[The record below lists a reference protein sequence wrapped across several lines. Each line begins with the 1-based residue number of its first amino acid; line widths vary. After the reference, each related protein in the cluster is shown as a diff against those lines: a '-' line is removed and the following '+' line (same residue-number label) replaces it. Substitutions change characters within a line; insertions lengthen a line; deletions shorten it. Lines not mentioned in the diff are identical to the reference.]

1 MWHIDASKVRLLD
14 GTVAWLP
21 GVLDNASRNVL
32 AWTIAPSCEAAVT
45 AEVLT
50 DAVKFLPKDADPVM
64 VITDDGRENVAVED
78 ESFAGLL
85 QRITAQVDV
94 SFSNSMIE
102 SLWNQAKRRWLYLH
116 ELDTVDTLRS
126 LFGRFIDDHN
136 ALIPRVALG
145 GRTPDEVFLGCE
157 QDVPGRLAELRAQA
171 RVERVAFNRAL
182 TGCGGCDG
190 PVDPLPREEV
200 VDCR

>member
-1 MWHIDASKVRLLD
+1 LSA
-14 GTVAWLP
+14 
-21 GVLDNASRNVL
+21 
-32 AWTIAPSCEAAVT
+32 
-45 AEVLT
+45 
-50 DAVKFLPKDADPVM
+50 AVKFLPKDAAPVM

-78 ESFAGLL
+78 EGFAGLL
-85 QRITAQVDV
+85 TRITAQVDV

-102 SLWNQAKRRWLYLH
+102 SLWNQAKHRWLYLY

-126 LFGRFIDDHN
+126 LFGKFIDDHN

-145 GRTPDEVFLGCE
+145 GRTPDEAFLACE
-157 QDVPGRLAELRAQA
+157 QDLPGRLAELRAQA

-190 PVDPLPREEV
+190 PAQALQKDEV